1 MPWDKR
7 QTEALLARIWESV
20 PGKLKLMEVCGTH
33 TMSIA
38 RSGIKSMLPAEIKL
52 LSGPGCPVCVT
63 PPQVIDA
70 VLELSMEK
78 DVVLASYG
86 DMLRVP
92 GSRAGDSLLR
102 RRALGARVET
112 VYSPVDAV
120 ELALRCPEKQ
130 VVFLGVG
137 FETTAPGTAAAVLTA
152 KEKGADNFTLWS
164 MLKRVEPALRA
175 LIRMEDFAVDGFLC
189 PGHVATVIGAK
200 GFAFLPE
207 EYGLPAV
214 VAGFEPEDILL
225 PVSRLVRQ
233 ISENRPRL
241 ENCYARAVTAEGNR
255 LAQRML
261 RQCFEARFDL
271 WRGLGGIEDSGL
283 ALREELRGFDAERRF
298 QVRYGDEETA
308 TACRCGE
315 VITGRCA
322 PEDCPLFG
330 KRCTPEDAV
339 GPCMVSS
346 EGACA
351 AAWKYAGVWQQTPSV
366 SFADSSLR
374 EGACKEE
381 RLKWK
386 RS

>member
-7 QTEALLARIWESV
+7 RTEALLAEIRART
-20 PGKLKLMEVCGTH
+20 PGPLKLMEVCGTH

-38 RSGIKSMLPAEIKL
+38 KSGVRAMLPGEITL

-92 GSRAGDSLLR
+92 GSRASDSLLR
-102 RRALGARVET
+102 RKALGARVET

-120 ELALRCPEKQ
+120 ELALQNPEKQ

-152 KEKGADNFTLWS
+152 KERGAKNFTLWS
-164 MLKRVEPALRA
+164 MLKRVEPALRR
-175 LIRMEDFAVDGFLC
+175 LVRMEDFAVDGFLC
-189 PGHVATVIGAK
+189 PGHVATIVGAD
-200 GFAFLPE
+200 GFRFLPE

-225 PVSRLVRQ
+225 AVSMLVRQ
-233 ISENRPRL
+233 IAEKSPKL
-241 ENCYARAVTAEGNR
+241 ENEYTRAVTAEGNR
-255 LAQRML
+255 LAKKML
-261 RQCFEARFDL
+261 SECFAPRFDL

-283 ALREELRGFDAERRF
+283 GLRDELSDFDAERRF
-298 QVRYGDEETA
+298 SVRYSDAETP
-308 TACRCGE
+308 TACRCGD
-315 VITGRCA
+315 VITGRRA
-322 PEDCPLFG
+322 PQDCPLFG
-330 KRCTPEDAV
+330 KACTPEDPV

-351 AAWKYAGVWQQTPSV
+351 AAWKYQTI
-366 SFADSSLR
+366 
-374 EGACKEE
+374 
-381 RLKWK
+381 
-386 RS
+386 